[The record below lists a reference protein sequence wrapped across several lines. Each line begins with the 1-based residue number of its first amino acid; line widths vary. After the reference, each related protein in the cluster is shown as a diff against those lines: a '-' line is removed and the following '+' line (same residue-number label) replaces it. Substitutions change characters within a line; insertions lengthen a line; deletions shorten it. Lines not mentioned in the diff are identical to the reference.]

1 MLCNIR
7 RYPRRQLWSSVW
19 SWRHHTAPG
28 STSSGD
34 FEIAPA
40 VVLRGRETPAANI
53 DLQCRQNE
61 LRHRQG
67 PVALLAEIDEP
78 ILRLVSD
85 VRVRAFLFGYSTFP
99 ARMAA
104 ARLVIVPGEH
114 ARLIWQCKDDLDA
127 LPELLGVTA
136 RKIRAGRTA
145 IRHEQRVMHES
156 S

>member
-1 MLCNIR
+1 MDS
-7 RYPRRQLWSSVW
+7 PHS
-19 SWRHHTAPG
+19 TG
-28 STSSGD
+28 SQSGGD
-34 FEIAPA
+34 FEMLPAIVSGGRAP
-40 VVLRGRETPAANI
+40 PAANI

-85 VRVRAFLFGYSTFP
+85 VRVRAFLFGYSAFP

-114 ARLIWQCKDDLDA
+114 ARLIWQCNDDLDA
-127 LPELLGVTA
+127 LPALLGVAA

-145 IRHEQRVMHES
+145 IRHEQPVMHES
-156 S
+156 SITAQTGDRG

>member
-1 MLCNIR
+1 MASPQSIGKHIER
-7 RYPRRQLWSSVW
+7 
-19 SWRHHTAPG
+19 
-28 STSSGD
+28 D

-40 VVLRGRETPAANI
+40 TVLRGREPPAANI

-85 VRVRAFLFGYSTFP
+85 VRVRAFLFGN
-99 ARMAA
+99 
-104 ARLVIVPGEH
+104 
-114 ARLIWQCKDDLDA
+114 DLDA

-145 IRHEQRVMHES
+145 IR
-156 S
+156 